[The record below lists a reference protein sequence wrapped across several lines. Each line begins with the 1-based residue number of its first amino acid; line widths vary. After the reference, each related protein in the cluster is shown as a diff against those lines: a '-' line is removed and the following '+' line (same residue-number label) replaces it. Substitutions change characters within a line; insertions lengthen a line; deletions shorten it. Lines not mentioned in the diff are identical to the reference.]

1 MRILYLLKSLGYI
14 LRLLSAALF
23 VGCLVPLLSR
33 DYAGIVPYLTASLL
47 CLACALLFLLITRRV
62 KTLDDIRK
70 VESLSVVALIWILYG
85 LFCAVP
91 FLFFEFS
98 FLDAFF
104 ESISGLT
111 TTGASVI
118 VDYNAYPHS
127 IFFWRAYL
135 HWLGGIGIVVLF
147 VGVLP
152 QFSVAGRQLFFAESS
167 GPTEEKLTPRI
178 RQTATLIFFVYGFLT
193 VLQIFL
199 LLICGVPL
207 FDAVCT
213 SFSTMGTGGFSIYA
227 DGLRPYNSVAVVWIV
242 IVFMFVA
249 GCNLSLVYRLLFGK
263 RHRFAIFKNG
273 EFRLYAAIVLIL
285 SAGLFVSLT
294 VNQKMSSGT
303 ALTES
308 VFHIVTLMTTTGFT
322 YSNFEL
328 WDAASKIFL
337 ILAMMTGAC
346 AGSTAGG
353 IKIIRI
359 LYAFKLIARELK
371 QMVHP
376 NAVLPI
382 KVDGKPL
389 PDATARQAAS
399 FLLLYF
405 MLFLFGAIVM
415 TVVEGNLTVGLTGSL
430 TTLGNVGPGF
440 GIIGPYGSY
449 AELHA
454 VSKAV
459 AIFNM
464 LMGRLELIPFM
475 ILFYPRFRLRGK
487 NADGRRH
494 QKKTATKI

>member
-1 MRILYLLKSLGYI
+1 
-14 LRLLSAALF
+14 
-23 VGCLVPLLSR
+23 
-33 DYAGIVPYLTASLL
+33 
-47 CLACALLFLLITRRV
+47 
-62 KTLDDIRK
+62 
-70 VESLSVVALIWILYG
+70 
-85 LFCAVP
+85 
-91 FLFFEFS
+91 
-98 FLDAFF
+98 
-104 ESISGLT
+104 
-111 TTGASVI
+111 
-118 VDYNAYPHS
+118 
-127 IFFWRAYL
+127 
-135 HWLGGIGIVVLF
+135 
-147 VGVLP
+147 
-152 QFSVAGRQLFFAESS
+152 
-167 GPTEEKLTPRI
+167 
-178 RQTATLIFFVYGFLT
+178 
-193 VLQIFL
+193 
-199 LLICGVPL
+199 
-207 FDAVCT
+207 
-213 SFSTMGTGGFSIYA
+213 MGTGGFSIYA

-405 MLFLFGAIVM
+405 MLFLSGAIVM
-415 TVVEGNLTVGLTGSL
+415 TVVEGNLAVGLTGSL

-487 NADGRRH
+487 NADWRRH
-494 QKKTATKI
+494 LKKTATEI

>member
-1 MRILYLLKSLGYI
+1 MRLCS
-14 LRLLSAALF
+14 SARTPISWDGMPAA
-23 VGCLVPLLSR
+23 V
-33 DYAGIVPYLTASLL
+33 
-47 CLACALLFLLITRRV
+47 IT
-62 KTLDDIRK
+62 
-70 VESLSVVALIWILYG
+70 
-85 LFCAVP
+85 
-91 FLFFEFS
+91 
-98 FLDAFF
+98 
-104 ESISGLT
+104 
-111 TTGASVI
+111 
-118 VDYNAYPHS
+118 
-127 IFFWRAYL
+127 
-135 HWLGGIGIVVLF
+135 
-147 VGVLP
+147 
-152 QFSVAGRQLFFAESS
+152 
-167 GPTEEKLTPRI
+167 
-178 RQTATLIFFVYGFLT
+178 
-193 VLQIFL
+193 
-199 LLICGVPL
+199 
-207 FDAVCT
+207 
-213 SFSTMGTGGFSIYA
+213 
-227 DGLRPYNSVAVVWIV
+227 
-242 IVFMFVA
+242 
-249 GCNLSLVYRLLFGK
+249 
-263 RHRFAIFKNG
+263 
-273 EFRLYAAIVLIL
+273 
-285 SAGLFVSLT
+285 
-294 VNQKMSSGT
+294 
-303 ALTES
+303 
-308 VFHIVTLMTTTGFT
+308 MTTTGFT

-430 TTLGNVGPGF
+430 TTLGNIGPGF

-487 NADGRRH
+487 IADWRRH
-494 QKKTATKI
+494 LKKTATEI